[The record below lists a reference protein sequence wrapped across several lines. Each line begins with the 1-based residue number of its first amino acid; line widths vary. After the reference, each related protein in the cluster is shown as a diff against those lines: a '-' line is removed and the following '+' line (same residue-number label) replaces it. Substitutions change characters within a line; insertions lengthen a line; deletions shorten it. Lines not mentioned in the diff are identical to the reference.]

1 MNQKSKDVIDIRK
14 LIMVV
19 YTVGAVITLGIMGL
33 GYYVILG

>member
-1 MNQKSKDVIDIRK
+1 MSKRSKDVIDIRK